1 MPPKIGPS
9 IITSKVLA
17 SLRNYPNLPPHC
29 WYLVAAT
36 TLAVLNQPHG
46 IRDVYKYEVDQSGD
60 DQRLFILR
68 RMREALIKASAVG
81 GVPKTINALLSLK
94 EVTPPELLEEPG
106 ESSPTERQRDIFETP
121 PAKILGRGQTF
132 FDKLYGRISRRI
144 MGQLDRSGTQ
154 DLGLAARL
162 VYGYLLSNLKV
173 LSATETSFV
182 LIAGLVPQDTGSLLR
197 EAQLVA
203 CLGFA
208 KFVNPQL
215 KGHLR
220 GALNNGATV
229 EEVRAIRAVTVM
241 ICEAYGMKRLPE
253 DAVGGWGWREE
264 VANV

>member
-1 MPPKIGPS
+1 MPPKLGPS
-9 IITSKVLA
+9 VITPTVLA
-17 SLRNYPNLPPHC
+17 NLRNYPNLPSHC

-46 IRDVYKYEVDQSGD
+46 IRDIYRYEIDQSGD
-60 DQRLFILR
+60 DDRLFVLR
-68 RMREALIKASAVG
+68 RMREALIKASAIG
-81 GVPKTINALLSLK
+81 GMPKSINALLSLK

-106 ESSPTERQRDIFETP
+106 TSSATGRDRDIYNTP
-121 PAKILGRGQTF
+121 PSGIIGRGQTF
-132 FDKLYGRISRRI
+132 FDKLYGNISRRI

-162 VYGYLLSNLKV
+162 VYGYFLSNMKV
-173 LSATETSFV
+173 LSATETSWV
-182 LIAGLVPQDTGSLLR
+182 LIAGLVPQD
-197 EAQLVA
+197 LVA
-203 CLGFA
+203 CLSLENL
-208 KFVNPQL
+208 VNPQL

-229 EEVRAIRAVTVM
+229 EQVRAIRAITVM
-241 ICEAYGMKRLPE
+241 ICEEYGMKMLAE